1 MLKDAIEAILAL
13 QPAYSAA
20 STPAMQRRGRLIR
33 RVLPQ
38 ALLAHHAALA
48 AALGPYGEDLRIEG
62 RDGLGSKS
70 ATPWVRFFSRARS
83 PKARDGWY
91 CVYLF
96 AAAGDG
102 LYLSLAHGSTTW
114 GPGGFRPRPPEEMA
128 GLRDWGRRALGPV
141 DEPRRA
147 PALVLGGSALGASYE
162 QASILALRYAAG
174 AIPEDEALLE
184 DARRFAGYLRRIHM
198 AEDAAASAQPRRHLG
213 GQGA

>member
-1 MLKDAIEAILAL
+1 MLAL
-13 QPAYSAA
+13 QPDYSAA
-20 STPAMQRRGRLIR
+20 NTAPMQRRGRFIR
-33 RVLPQ
+33 QAIPH

-48 AALGPYGEDLRIEG
+48 EALGPYGEDLRIEG
-62 RDGLGSKS
+62 RDGLGSKT

-96 AAAGDG
+96 QADGQG

-128 GLRDWGRRALGPV
+128 AHRAWGQGVLAGI

-147 PALVLGGSALGASYE
+147 AAVVLGGSALGASYE
-162 QASILALRYAAG
+162 QASVLALHYRRG
-174 AIPEDEALLE
+174 VVPGDEALVADAVRFAGHLRRVHAGE
-184 DARRFAGYLRRIHM
+184 DARVEGRQRSG
-198 AEDAAASAQPRRHLG
+198 E
-213 GQGA
+213 